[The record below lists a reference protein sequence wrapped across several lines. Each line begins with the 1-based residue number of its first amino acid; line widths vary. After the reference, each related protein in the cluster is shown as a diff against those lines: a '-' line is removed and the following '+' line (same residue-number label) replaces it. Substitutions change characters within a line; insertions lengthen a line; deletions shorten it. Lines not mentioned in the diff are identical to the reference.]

1 VGATILL
8 LYPQPVQLSALSLAA
23 QKSDLPAD
31 IKADSAISEIET
43 SVVVTVQSK
52 MLYVIGLGLSD
63 EKDITVKGLE
73 VNSEV
78 EVEHEKIY

>member
-1 VGATILL
+1 L
-8 LYPQPVQLSALSLAA
+8 LYPQPVKLSALSLAA

-43 SVVVTVQSK
+43 SVVVIVQSK